1 MCIKVIFN
9 AAKFRNKTWAYI
21 CPEGFFGGLI
31 SGRAYFRR
39 GEGVYYCREFC
50 ASKMIRLK
58 FGRDFA
64 SDKNGFCV

>member
-1 MCIKVIFN
+1 MQQN
-9 AAKFRNKTWAYI
+9 SDNKTWAYI

-31 SGRAYFRR
+31 FGRAYFRR
-39 GEGVYYCREFC
+39 GEGGIIIVGSFG

-64 SDKNGFCV
+64 SENNGFCV